1 MTMRN
6 SFIEKL
12 ILTVAI
18 SIAGTS
24 LAYWLVDTGVWFLD
38 PEQGQPAKMALVLV
52 FVATPV
58 GYVWDDDPQNKDNTE

>member
-6 SFIEKL
+6 SFIKKL

-18 SIAGTS
+18 SIGGTS

-38 PEQGQPAKMALVLV
+38 PEQGTPAKMALVLV

-58 GYVWDDDPQNKDNTE
+58 GYVWDYDLQAKDSSE